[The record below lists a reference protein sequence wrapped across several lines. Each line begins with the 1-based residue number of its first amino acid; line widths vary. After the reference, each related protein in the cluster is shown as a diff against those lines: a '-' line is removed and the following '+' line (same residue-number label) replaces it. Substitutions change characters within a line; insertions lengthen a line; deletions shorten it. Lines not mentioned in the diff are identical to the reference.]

1 MTAEL
6 RASLVEN
13 GQDDTDDPVRLT
25 KVILDSLAL
34 RYASVLRTIELLTGR
49 AIPGVHIVGGG
60 SRNDYLNRATAE
72 AADRPV
78 VAGPEEASS
87 AGNLVVQAI
96 ASGRVGSLAEARA
109 RVARGARLRR
119 FEPSGSPA
127 WSEAAARYR
136 EIEERF
142 A

>member
-1 MTAEL
+1 M
-6 RASLVEN
+6 
-13 GQDDTDDPVRLT
+13 
-25 KVILDSLAL
+25 
-34 RYASVLRTIELLTGR
+34 
-49 AIPGVHIVGGG
+49 GGG
-60 SRNDYLNRATAE
+60 SRNDYLNQATAE

-78 VAGPEEASS
+78 LAGPEEASS

-96 ASGRVGSLAEARA
+96 ASGRVGSLAEARS

-119 FEPSGSPA
+119 FEPRASRA
-127 WSEAAARYR
+127 WSEAGARYR